1 MALEAPTTVSDAVV
15 IPLRPPPSAGRP
27 EPSDAELVGRARDG
41 SRRAFERLYRRHARM
56 AFGMAHRLLAGRDV
70 DDAVQDAFVT
80 AWERLDRLD
89 DPQAF
94 ARWLGTIVVNA
105 ARRRLRRRALR
116 NRLLPG
122 HQEPAD
128 YERLIG
134 SHASA
139 EAATELR
146 ALYSALKGLSTDAR
160 LAIVLRRVE
169 GMTIPEV
176 ADAMGRSPATVKRR
190 IREAEDAI
198 AARRER

>member
-1 MALEAPTTVSDAVV
+1 MTVASDAVV
-15 IPLRPPPSAGRP
+15 IPLRAAQRRQGEER
-27 EPSDAELVGRARDG
+27 SDADLVNAARGG
-41 SRRAFERLYRRHARM
+41 SRAAFEVLYRRHARM

-80 AWERLDRLD
+80 AWSRLDKLD

-116 NRLLPG
+116 DRLLPG
-122 HQEPAD
+122 HREAIDQD
-128 YERLIG
+128 RLVG
-134 SHASA
+134 RQTSP
-139 EAATELR
+139 EAAAELR
-146 ALYSALKGLSTDAR
+146 AIYGVLSRMSTDAR

-176 ADAMGRSPATVKRR
+176 AHAMGCSPATVKRR
-190 IREAEDAI
+190 IAEAEEVLAH
-198 AARRER
+198 AAPGRER

>member
-1 MALEAPTTVSDAVV
+1 MSDAVV
-15 IPLRPPPSAGRP
+15 IPLRPKPRP
-27 EPSDAELVGRARDG
+27 GQAEATDAELVGQARDG
-41 SRRAFERLYRRHARM
+41 SRRAFERLYRRHSRM

-94 ARWLGTIVVNA
+94 ARWLGTIVVNS
-105 ARRRLRRRALR
+105 ARRRIRRRALR

-122 HQEPAD
+122 HQEPVD

-134 SHASA
+134 RQASA
-139 EAATELR
+139 EAAAELR
-146 ALYSALKGLSTDAR
+146 NLYAVLERLGTDAR

-198 AARRER
+198 AAHAAGRRR

>member
-1 MALEAPTTVSDAVV
+1 VEDAL
-15 IPLRPPPSAGRP
+15 G
-27 EPSDAELVGRARDG
+27 G
-41 SRRAFERLYRRHARM
+41 SRQAFERLYRRHARM

-70 DDAVQDAFVT
+70 DDTVQDAFVT

-94 ARWLGTIVVNA
+94 ARWLGTIVVNS
-105 ARRRLRRRALR
+105 ARRRIRRRALR

-128 YERLIG
+128 YDRLIG
-134 SHASA
+134 EQASA
-139 EAATELR
+139 EAAADLR
-146 ALYSALKGLSTDAR
+146 AVYSVLNRLSTDAR

-169 GMTIPEV
+169 GMTVPEV

-198 AARRER
+198 AAFAARRER